1 MIYFKN
7 LRFKNFLSFG
17 EQWTEIQ
24 LDRSP
29 TTLVTGPN
37 GAGKST
43 FLDALTFALYNK
55 PFREINKPQLVNSVN
70 NKGLLV
76 EVEFSIGKKEY
87 LIRRGIKPNKFEVI
101 EDGKTL
107 DQEGS
112 ARDQQNHLEKNIL
125 QMNYTAFT
133 QIVILGKATYV
144 PFMRLSTPD
153 RRQVIEDLLGLKIFT
168 TMNKVLKAM
177 VSSLKEELRDVEA
190 EVESAADKI
199 EVRQRYID
207 KIQAARNEQTAQI
220 EENIAELESEVATHM
235 SSADKLEVELGDL
248 GEPGTTLKPLRTKR
262 DKMTS
267 MGAQLREK
275 VRNLTKEI
283 DFFSDNETC
292 PTCGQDISED
302 FRTEQLEKNQSKVE
316 KLQEGQATL
325 TSDLQSLEAEI
336 DKIEDALREI
346 HQIESAVSSHQSS
359 INDLQRQITRLQQQR
374 DKAAKGDDADL
385 NEEQD
390 KLKSLQR
397 ELKKIEKKREA
408 LKDTGAYYTAIA
420 GMLKDGGI
428 KSLIIEKYL
437 PIFNQFINQYLN
449 QMGFFVQFNLDP
461 EFNET
466 ILSRYRDNFS
476 YASFSEGQKLRIDLA
491 ILLTW
496 REIAKLKNSLNTNLL
511 IMDEVFDSSL
521 DQAGVDAFVDMIPAM
536 SDTNVFVVSHTPDKL
551 VDKFRSEIAFKMEN
565 NFSEMVHV

>member
-1 MIYFKN
+1 MIYFKK

-168 TMNKVLKAM
+168 TMNKVLKSM

-346 HQIESAVSSHQSS
+346 HRIESAISSHQSS